1 MSMNAETTDW
11 KETSLAMTIIPTLT
25 TERLILRAHR
35 LEEFEDY
42 ADFWKQEGLMRFVG
56 GEPPSREQT
65 WARFLRYTGMW
76 HHLGFGFFAI
86 EERGSGR
93 LIGEAGFLDSHRDMN
108 PTTEGTLETGWAISP
123 SRQGKGYAT
132 EAISAAIAWADGK
145 FDDRRMTCIIDPENT
160 LSLRVAEKVGFRRI
174 GETFYKGGMNVMLER
189 WK

>member
-1 MSMNAETTDW
+1 MNINAETVDR
-11 KETSLAMTIIPTLT
+11 KEIAPAMTSIPTLT

-65 WARFLRYTGMW
+65 WARLLRYTGMW
-76 HHLGFGFFAI
+76 HILGFGFFAI
-86 EERGSGR
+86 EERESGH
-93 LIGEAGFLDSHRDMN
+93 LVGEAGFLDSHRDMN

-123 SRQGKGYAT
+123 SLHGKGYAT
-132 EAISAAIAWADGK
+132 EAVRAAIAWADRT
-145 FDDRRMTCIIDPENT
+145 FADRRVTCIIDPENEP
-160 LSLRVAEKVGFRRI
+160 SLRVAEKVGFRRI
-174 GETFYKGGMNVMLER
+174 GETLYKNRMHVMLER

>member
-1 MSMNAETTDW
+1 MSMNSAMSKEKEIGPTMTTV
-11 KETSLAMTIIPTLT
+11 PTLT

-42 ADFWKQEGLMRFVG
+42 ADFWRQNDLMRFVG

-93 LIGEAGFLDSHRDMN
+93 FVGEAGFLDSHRDMN

-123 SRQGKGYAT
+123 PLQGKGYAT
-132 EAISAAIAWADGK
+132 EAIRATIAWADGT
-145 FDDRRMTCIIDPENT
+145 FTDRRMTCIIDPENT
-160 LSLRVAEKVGFRRI
+160 PSLRVAEKVGFQRI
-174 GETFYKGGMNVMLER
+174 GETFYKGRTNVMLER